1 MGRLERIWIKPAA
14 RAPMTPVD
22 AAELGPKGLLGNA
35 EQGRRNPLTVLSAER
50 WHRAEA
56 ELGTELDPEL
66 RRANLLVSG
75 IDLVDARGEVLTIGR
90 AQLTI
95 GRECTPCR
103 LMDDQHPG
111 LMDALRADWG
121 GGAYATVLT
130 PGPIQVGD
138 PVALSD

>member
-1 MGRLERIWIKPAA
+1 MSPRES
-14 RAPMTPVD
+14 
-22 AAELGPKGLLGNA
+22 AELVAKGLVGNA
-35 EQGRRNPLTVLSAER
+35 EQGGRRPITVLSAER

-56 ELGTELDPEL
+56 DLGTELDPEL

-75 IDLVDARGEVLTIGR
+75 VDLVGARGKVLQVGVAR
-90 AQLTI
+90 LKI

-111 LMDALRADWG
+111 LKAALDADWG

-130 PGPIQVGD
+130 PGPIHVGD
-138 PVALSD
+138 PVTLT